1 MQKVRESVFFHR
13 SRPVLVP
20 AAFKTQAR
28 NCAPAP
34 CLSNGRDEATR
45 TPDPYVPNVV
55 RYQLR
60 YIPLTGVQNYIF
72 EFIFQKIKL
81 VIPVFAP
88 FFRDCIAIS
97 GPATMPGRYGLRG
110 KKRGS
115 YIKVWP
121 LPGWQGFV
129 LFVFPAYLICR
140 RQLAGFQRTVI
151 FREDRALAVQFFQ
164 LPVLQANPLL
174 LHGCRKAICQE
185 PSIR

>member
-81 VIPVFAP
+81 VIPVFASFP
-88 FFRDCIAIS
+88 GLHCNIRACNYA
-97 GPATMPGRYGLRG
+97 GPIRLRG

-121 LPGWQGFV
+121 LPGWQGSV
-129 LFVFPAYLICR
+129 LFVFLKSYAADGW
-140 RQLAGFQRTVI
+140 LASKGP
-151 FREDRALAVQFFQ
+151 LFFEKVG
-164 LPVLQANPLL
+164 P
-174 LHGCRKAICQE
+174 
-185 PSIR
+185 